1 MRSKNRLM
9 DVRRAPFFA
18 VAALGVTPCVCA
30 QPGAHEIGTESPWR
44 IGLAFGYGE
53 RSNPLVQSDNLP
65 VLVDVDV
72 AWYGDRWFFDN
83 GDGGRTLVDRDRFT
97 LNAIGRFNS
106 DRVFFSMTDTEYVEI
121 FSFAG
126 TMPPEPIEVPDRD
139 YAVEAGVELL
149 SDGEWG
155 FAQVSASHD
164 VSDTHG
170 GYELD
175 FNFGRTFRQQR
186 WFVEPSFGLSY
197 KSADLNNYYWGV
209 RPEESNLALA
219 EYEAGAGVNVRA
231 GISACYQLTPN
242 WRFVTALRYERLNNE
257 AAASPLAEDGFVKSG
272 FAGFSFRF

>member
-1 MRSKNRLM
+1 MKY
-9 DVRRAPFFA
+9 VGRALLA
-18 VAALGVTPCVCA
+18 VAAVAAAPCVGA
-30 QPGAHEIGTESPWR
+30 QPGAREVASESPWE

-53 RSNPLVQSDNLP
+53 RSNPLVQSDDIP

-83 GDGGRTLVDRDRFT
+83 GDGGRTLIDNDRLT
-97 LNAIGRFNS
+97 LNAIGRINS

-126 TMPPEPIEVPDRD
+126 TLPAEPIEVPDRD

-155 FAQVSASHD
+155 FAQVAATHD
-164 VSDTHG
+164 ISDTHG
-170 GYELD
+170 GFEVD
-175 FNFGRTFRQQR
+175 ANFGRTFRHGR

-209 RPEESNLALA
+209 TREESNLALP

-231 GISACYQLTPN
+231 GISASYQLTRN
-242 WRFVTALRYERLNNE
+242 WRFVTAMRYERLNND
-257 AAASPLAEDGFVKSG
+257 AAASPLAEDGFVKSA
-272 FAGFSFRF
+272 FAGFNFGF

>member
-1 MRSKNRLM
+1 M
-9 DVRRAPFFA
+9 DARRALLGLAA
-18 VAALGVTPCVCA
+18 VAAAPCVGA
-30 QPGAHEIGTESPWR
+30 QPGAHELGTESPWK

-53 RSNPLVQSDNLP
+53 RTNPLVQSDDIP
-65 VLVDVDV
+65 VRLDIDV

-83 GDGGRTLVDRDRFT
+83 GDGGRTLIDNDRFT

-121 FSFAG
+121 FSFTG
-126 TMPPEPIEVPDRD
+126 PLPPEPIEVPDRD

-155 FAQVSASHD
+155 FAQLAANHD
-164 VSDTHG
+164 ISDTHG

-175 FNFGRTFRQQR
+175 FNVGRTFRSGR
-186 WFVEPSFGLSY
+186 WFVEPSLGLTY
-197 KSADLNNYYWGV
+197 KSADLNDYYWGV

-219 EYEAGAGVNVRA
+219 EYEAEGGWNARA
-231 GISACYQLTPN
+231 GISASYQLTRQ

-257 AAASPLAEDGFVKSG
+257 AAASPLAEDGFVQSG
-272 FAGFSFRF
+272 FAGFNFSF